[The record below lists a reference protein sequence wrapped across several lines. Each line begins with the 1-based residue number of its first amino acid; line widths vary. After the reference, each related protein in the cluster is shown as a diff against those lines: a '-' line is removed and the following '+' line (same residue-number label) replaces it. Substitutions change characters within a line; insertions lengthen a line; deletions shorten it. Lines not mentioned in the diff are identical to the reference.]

1 MISLIAAIG
10 KNNEL
15 EKGNNSLWPLP
26 TDQKYFR
33 EVTTGNTVIME
44 RKNFES
50 IGRLIPNRRN
60 IVIAQDLNYKDE
72 GAETAH
78 SLKEALDLAKT
89 NANENERIFIIGS
102 AETYKQAMPLAEKL
116 YITKIDGEDKEAD
129 SFFPEINKNE
139 WQEVLNEEHDPD
151 EQSLYKYNFIIYARK
166 V

>member
-15 EKGNNSLWPLP
+15 EKGDNPLWPLP

-44 RKNFES
+44 RKNFELV
-50 IGRLIPNRRN
+50 GRLIPNRRN
-60 IVIAQDLNYKDE
+60 IVIVEDPNYKADGVE
-72 GAETAH
+72 IAH
-78 SLKEALDLAKT
+78 SIEEALKIAKT
-89 NANENERIFIIGS
+89 NADENERIFIIGS
-102 AETYKQAMPLAEKL
+102 AETYKQSIGMADKL
-116 YITKIDGEDKEAD
+116 YITKIDGEDKNAD

-139 WQEVLNEEHDPD
+139 WQEILNEEHEPD